1 MFDTVEC
8 TAVRLLDSVECT
20 VRLFDTVE
28 CTISLFDILE
38 CMVSLFDIVECT
50 VRFFDIVECTVRL
63 FDTVQCTFSGISV
76 FRPCIYSVT
85 VSVAARR
92 RYTVGF
98 SSLVLS
104 VFYGM
109 TSVEL

>member
-1 MFDTVEC
+1 MYGKFDIVK
-8 TAVRLLDSVECT
+8 CT
-20 VRLFDTVE
+20 VRL
-28 CTISLFDILE
+28 
-38 CMVSLFDIVECT
+38 
-50 VRFFDIVECTVRL
+50 FDIVECTVRL
-63 FDTVQCTFSGISV
+63 FDTVQCTFSGVSV
-76 FRPCIYSVT
+76 FRPCTYSVAA
-85 VSVAARR
+85 SVAARR

>member
-1 MFDTVEC
+1 M
-8 TAVRLLDSVECT
+8 ECT
-20 VRLFDTVE
+20 V
-28 CTISLFDILE
+28 SLFDIVE

-50 VRFFDIVECTVRL
+50 VRLFDIVECTVRL
-63 FDTVQCTFSGISV
+63 FDTVQCTCSGVSV
-76 FRPCIYSVT
+76 FRPCIHSVAA
-85 VSVAARR
+85 SVAARR